1 MQMQVQGDQICYSA
15 RPSIVNAAENRTM
28 AIFIAL
34 LRAVNVG
41 GTGTLAMTDLK
52 SLCEGLGLT
61 DVRTYIQSGNVVF
74 GCAWTEARAK
84 AALGTALSTRMGKPT
99 DVLVRSATE
108 MTGVLDRNPFPS
120 VQGSKVSVW
129 FFDKTPN
136 KALFATIAI
145 PDREEIRL
153 AGREV
158 YVHYPDGMGR
168 SKLKLSSLG
177 VATARNI
184 NTVAKLVE
192 MTKFGLVMPT
202 PPASGHR
209 RH

>member
-1 MQMQVQGDQICYSA
+1 
-15 RPSIVNAAENRTM
+15 M

-41 GTGTLAMTDLK
+41 GTGTLAMTDLR

-61 DVRTYIQSGNVVF
+61 DVRTQSGNVVF
-74 GCAWTEARAK
+74 GCAWTEARVK
-84 AALGTALSTRMGKPT
+84 TALETALLTRMEKHT

-108 MTGVLDRNPFPS
+108 MAAVLKRNPFPS
-120 VQGSKVSVW
+120 AQGNKVLVL
-129 FFDKTPN
+129 FFDQAPK
-136 KALFATIAI
+136 KAVFAAITI
-145 PDREEIRL
+145 PGREEMRL

-168 SKLKLSSLG
+168 SKLKLPSLG
-177 VATARNI
+177 AATARNI

-192 MTKFGLVMPT
+192 MTK
-202 PPASGHR
+202 
-209 RH
+209 

>member
-1 MQMQVQGDQICYSA
+1 
-15 RPSIVNAAENRTM
+15 M

-61 DVRTYIQSGNVVF
+61 DVRTHIQSGNVVF
-74 GCAWTEARAK
+74 GCAWTEARVK
-84 AALGTALSTRMGKPT
+84 AALETALLTRMEKHA

-108 MTGVLDRNPFPS
+108 MAAVLKRNPFPS
-120 VQGSKVSVW
+120 ALGNKVSVL
-129 FFDKTPN
+129 FFDQAPKKAVFAAITTPG
-136 KALFATIAI
+136 
-145 PDREEIRL
+145 REEMRL

-168 SKLKLSSLG
+168 SKLKVSSLG

-192 MTKFGLVMPT
+192 MTK
-202 PPASGHR
+202 
-209 RH
+209 

>member
-1 MQMQVQGDQICYSA
+1 
-15 RPSIVNAAENRTM
+15 M

-34 LRAVNVG
+34 LRAINVG

-74 GCAWTEARAK
+74 GCAWAEGHIK
-84 AALGTALSTRMGKPT
+84 AAFETALLTRLGKRI

-108 MTGVLDRNPFPS
+108 MSTVLNRNPFPS
-120 VQGSKVSVW
+120 AQGNKVSVL
-129 FFDKTPN
+129 FFNQALK
-136 KALFATIAI
+136 KAAVAAITI
-145 PDREEIRL
+145 PDNEEIRL

-158 YVHYPDGMGR
+158 YVHYPNGMGR
-168 SKLKLSSLG
+168 SKLKLLSLG
-177 VATARNI
+177 IATSRNI

-192 MTKFGLVMPT
+192 MTKHYRDSRPARDAPST
-202 PPASGHR
+202 PPANDCR
-209 RH
+209 RC

>member
-1 MQMQVQGDQICYSA
+1 
-15 RPSIVNAAENRTM
+15 M

-34 LRAVNVG
+34 LRAINVG

-74 GCAWTEARAK
+74 GCAWAEGHIK
-84 AALGTALSTRMGKPT
+84 AAFETALLTRLGKRI

-108 MTGVLDRNPFPS
+108 MSTVLNRNPFPS
-120 VQGSKVSVW
+120 AQGNKVSVL
-129 FFDKTPN
+129 FFNQALK
-136 KALFATIAI
+136 KAAVAAITI
-145 PDREEIRL
+145 PDNEEIRL

-158 YVHYPDGMGR
+158 YVHYPNGMGR

-177 VATARNI
+177 IATSRNI

-192 MTKFGLVMPT
+192 MTKHYRDSRPARDAPST
-202 PPASGHR
+202 PPANDCR
-209 RH
+209 RC

>member
-1 MQMQVQGDQICYSA
+1 
-15 RPSIVNAAENRTM
+15 M

-52 SLCEGLGLT
+52 SLCEGLGFT

-74 GCAWTEARAK
+74 GCVWTEAHVK
-84 AALGTALSTRMGKPT
+84 AALETNLLTRMEKHI

-108 MTGVLDRNPFPS
+108 MAAVLDRNPFPS
-120 VQGSKVSVW
+120 AQGNKVSVL
-129 FFDKTPN
+129 FFDHAPKKAVFDAITIPN
-136 KALFATIAI
+136 S
-145 PDREEIRL
+145 EELRL

-158 YVHYPDGMGR
+158 YVHYPKGMGQ

-177 VATARNI
+177 ISTARNI
-184 NTVAKLVE
+184 NTVAKLVA
-192 MTKFGLVMPT
+192 MTKC
-202 PPASGHR
+202 
-209 RH
+209 

>member
-1 MQMQVQGDQICYSA
+1 
-15 RPSIVNAAENRTM
+15 M

-41 GTGTLAMTDLK
+41 GTGTLPMSDLK

-74 GCAWTEARAK
+74 GSAWSEGRVKTALE
-84 AALGTALSTRMGKPT
+84 AALLTRMKKPV

-108 MTGVLDRNPFPS
+108 IAAVLKRNPFPS
-120 VQGSKVSVW
+120 AAGNRVYVF
-129 FFDKTPN
+129 FFDEPPN
-136 KALFATIAI
+136 KAVLAAI
-145 PDREEIRL
+145 KIPGREEMRL

-168 SKLKLSSLG
+168 SGLKLATLG

-184 NTVAKLVE
+184 NTVAKLVT
-192 MTKFGLVMPT
+192 MTRG
-202 PPASGHR
+202 
-209 RH
+209 

>member
-1 MQMQVQGDQICYSA
+1 
-15 RPSIVNAAENRTM
+15 M

-41 GTGTLAMTDLK
+41 GTGTLPMTDLK

-74 GCAWTEARAK
+74 DSAWAEAHTK
-84 AALGTALSTRMGKPT
+84 AMLETALLAKMGKPI
-99 DVLVRSATE
+99 DVMVRSATE
-108 MTGVLDRNPFPS
+108 MAAILKRNPFPS

-168 SKLKLSSLG
+168 SKLKLIFNSCRAGRGFKSLILQG
-177 VATARNI
+177 T
-184 NTVAKLVE
+184 TV
-192 MTKFGLVMPT
+192 
-202 PPASGHR
+202 
-209 RH
+209 

>member
-1 MQMQVQGDQICYSA
+1 
-15 RPSIVNAAENRTM
+15 M

-34 LRAVNVG
+34 LRAINVG

-74 GCAWTEARAK
+74 GCAWAEGHIK
-84 AALGTALSTRMGKPT
+84 AAFETALLTRLGKRI

-108 MTGVLDRNPFPS
+108 MSTVLNRNPFPS
-120 VQGSKVSVW
+120 AQGNKVSVL
-129 FFDKTPN
+129 FFNQALK
-136 KALFATIAI
+136 KAAVAAITI
-145 PDREEIRL
+145 PDNEEIRL

-158 YVHYPDGMGR
+158 YVHYPKGMGQ

-177 VATARNI
+177 ISTARNI

-192 MTKFGLVMPT
+192 MTKHYRDSRPARDAPST
-202 PPASGHR
+202 PPANDCR
-209 RH
+209 RC

>member
-1 MQMQVQGDQICYSA
+1 
-15 RPSIVNAAENRTM
+15 M
-28 AIFIAL
+28 ANFVAL

-41 GTGTLAMTDLK
+41 GTGALAMTELR

-74 GCAWTEARAK
+74 ASKWAEAGVK
-84 AALGTALSTRMGKPT
+84 AALETALLPVIGKHT

-108 MTGVLDRNPFPS
+108 ISTVLKRNPFPAAPGNKTY
-120 VQGSKVSVW
+120 VL
-129 FFDKTPN
+129 FFDRAPERAKFAAIATPGG
-136 KALFATIAI
+136 
-145 PDREEIRL
+145 EEIRL

-158 YVHYPDGMGR
+158 FVRYPGGMGR

-192 MTKFGLVMPT
+192 MTQAAP
-202 PPASGHR
+202 SGAATQPVSGR
-209 RH
+209 RRR

>member
-1 MQMQVQGDQICYSA
+1 
-15 RPSIVNAAENRTM
+15 M

-41 GTGTLAMTDLK
+41 GTGTLAMTDLT

-84 AALGTALSTRMGKPT
+84 AALGTALSTRMGKPA

-108 MTGVLDRNPFPS
+108 MAAVLDRNPFPS
-120 VQGSKVSVW
+120 VQGRKVSVW
-129 FFDKTPN
+129 FFDKAPK
-136 KALFATIAI
+136 KAVFAAIAI
-145 PDREEIRL
+145 PGREEIRL

>member
-1 MQMQVQGDQICYSA
+1 
-15 RPSIVNAAENRTM
+15 M

-41 GTGTLAMTDLK
+41 GTGTLPMSDLK

-74 GCAWTEARAK
+74 GSAWSEGRVKTALE
-84 AALGTALSTRMGKPT
+84 AALLTRMKKPV

-108 MTGVLDRNPFPS
+108 IAAVLKRNAFPS
-120 VQGSKVSVW
+120 AAGNRVYVF
-129 FFDKTPN
+129 FFDEPPN
-136 KALFATIAI
+136 KAVFAAI
-145 PDREEIRL
+145 KIPGREEMRL

-168 SKLKLSSLG
+168 SKLKLATLG

-184 NTVAKLVE
+184 NTVAKLVT
-192 MTKFGLVMPT
+192 MTRG
-202 PPASGHR
+202 
-209 RH
+209 

>member
-1 MQMQVQGDQICYSA
+1 
-15 RPSIVNAAENRTM
+15 M

-61 DVRTYIQSGNVVF
+61 DVRTHIQSGNVVF
-74 GCAWTEARAK
+74 GCAWTEARVK
-84 AALGTALSTRMGKPT
+84 AALETALLTRMEKHT

-108 MTGVLDRNPFPS
+108 MAAVLKRNPFPS
-120 VQGSKVSVW
+120 ALGNKVSVL
-129 FFDKTPN
+129 FFDQAPKKAVFAAITTPG
-136 KALFATIAI
+136 
-145 PDREEIRL
+145 REEMRL

-168 SKLKLSSLG
+168 SKLKISSLG

-192 MTKFGLVMPT
+192 MTK
-202 PPASGHR
+202 
-209 RH
+209 

>member
-1 MQMQVQGDQICYSA
+1 
-15 RPSIVNAAENRTM
+15 M

-34 LRAVNVG
+34 LRAINVG

-74 GCAWTEARAK
+74 GCAWAEGHIK
-84 AALGTALSTRMGKPT
+84 AAFETALLTRLGKRI

-108 MTGVLDRNPFPS
+108 MSTVLNRNPFPS
-120 VQGSKVSVW
+120 AQGNKVSVL
-129 FFDKTPN
+129 FFNQALK
-136 KALFATIAI
+136 KAAVAAITI
-145 PDREEIRL
+145 PDNEEIRL

-158 YVHYPDGMGR
+158 YVHYPNGMGR

-177 VATARNI
+177 IATSRNI
-184 NTVAKLVE
+184 DTVAKLVE
-192 MTKFGLVMPT
+192 MTKHYRDSRPARDAPST
-202 PPASGHR
+202 PPANDCR
-209 RH
+209 RC